1 MRVTDG
7 ARYAE
12 IFRNLTRI
20 QTDHDAATREAMTGL
35 RIDRPSKDPTGAA
48 EIARLRASL
57 SRNAAHKEAI
67 HLVRGDAELAES
79 ALAEGTDLLIR
90 AREIAASGANGVLNA
105 NDRTAMAKEVR
116 GVRDEMVRIAN
127 TRGTKGYIFAG
138 SKTNAPA
145 IDAAGTFQ
153 GDDVL
158 QSVDIG
164 SGAPVQVGVSGS
176 RAFTAAGGREVLADL
191 DALAVALES
200 NDQAGISASL
210 DVLDAGQ
217 KQLINER
224 SRAGLLVARLDTST
238 AVIEQLDLD
247 SARRQEQVGAAD
259 PVEAYSRMNALGSA
273 LERSVA
279 VSRQIL
285 EVTGVSRF

>member
-7 ARYAE
+7 MRYAE

-20 QTDHDAATREAMTGL
+20 QTDHDAATREATTGL

-48 EIARLRASL
+48 ELARLRASL
-57 SRNAAHKEAI
+57 SSNAAHKEAI

-79 ALAEGTDLLIR
+79 ALAEGTDLLMR
-90 AREIAASGANGVLNA
+90 AREITVSGANDTLNA
-105 NDRTAMAKEVR
+105 SDRTLMAKEVR
-116 GVRDEMVRIAN
+116 GLRDEMVRIAN

-138 SKTNAPA
+138 SKSNAPA
-145 IDAAGTFQ
+145 IDAAGLFQ

-164 SGAPVQVGVSGS
+164 SGAPVQVGASGA
-176 RAFTAAGGREVLADL
+176 RAFTAAGGRDVLADL

-200 NDQAGISASL
+200 DDRAGISASL
-210 DVLDAGQ
+210 DALDAGQ
-217 KQLINER
+217 KQLMNER

-259 PVEAYSRMNALGSA
+259 PVDAYSRMNALGSA

-285 EVTGVSRF
+285 DVTGVSRF

>member
-7 ARYAE
+7 MRYAE

-48 EIARLRASL
+48 ELARLRASL
-57 SRNAAHKEAI
+57 SSNAAHKEAI
-67 HLVRGDAELAES
+67 NLVRGDAALAES
-79 ALAEGTDLLIR
+79 ALAEGTDLLTR
-90 AREIAASGANGVLNA
+90 AREIAVSGANGTLNA
-105 NDRTAMAKEVR
+105 GDRAAMAKEVR
-116 GVRDEMVRIAN
+116 GLRDEMVRIAN

-164 SGAPVQVGVSGS
+164 SGAPVQVGVSGA
-176 RAFTAAGGREVLADL
+176 RAFTAVGGRDVLADL

-200 NDQAGISASL
+200 NDQAATSVII

-217 KQLINER
+217 KQLVNER

-238 AVIEQLDLD
+238 AVIEQLDVD

-285 EVTGVSRF
+285 DVTGVSRF